1 MVFKLDLPNKKVI
14 SVKSKTCKVLSEV
27 LRPILHKYNYR
38 LDLVQAFGKESSDA
52 MDMSLP
58 VTAVDGQR
66 LQIVCKDDNPEL
78 VGEVTPINTS
88 KKSSQNFRLGNAPV
102 TFVRANK
109 LTTSAS
115 NPQLNTLDEITN
127 KVFNELLQEK
137 VDAQGVA
144 SEMNGN
150 VRQSDQGSV
159 KVNGNDFNRKLHYI
173 QLFFNSLKIGD
184 LNRQEFLIE
193 CVGIQKTRRSC

>member
-1 MVFKLDLPNKKVI
+1 MDGLSRQLSGNEVLIEQRVVFKLDLPNKKVI
-14 SVKSKTCKVLSEV
+14 SVKSKTCKILSEV

-38 LDLVQAFGKESSDA
+38 LDLVQVFGRETPDSL
-52 MDMSLP
+52 DMTLS

-66 LQIVCKDDNPEL
+66 LQIVCKDENP
-78 VGEVTPINTS
+78 GEVTAINTS
-88 KKSSQNFRLGNAPV
+88 GSGSKQKQMPQNFKLGNVPV

-127 KVFNELLQEK
+127 KVFNELLQGK
-137 VDAQGVA
+137 ADGQGFV
-144 SEMNGN
+144 NGN

-159 KVNGNDFNRKLHYI
+159 KVC
-173 QLFFNSLKIGD
+173 QNS
-184 LNRQEFLIE
+184 N
-193 CVGIQKTRRSC
+193 